1 MSRNVLFLLAGS
13 LARRHHPWEALD
25 LDGGDTALVIVPPN
39 QGRANA
45 PVPVHVAD
53 GYYDNAEVEEIAFD
67 AHGRR
72 AFTHVIELAEDDVE
86 RSARLREAF
95 GLDTGMTSD
104 QARTGRDKV
113 LMKKLW
119 RAGAVPT
126 ACCAALHEASDLR
139 RFAESAGYP
148 VVVKPRFAVG
158 RAGAVL
164 RDDAD
169 RRSWLAANWTKSP
182 FDPRVP
188 AWMVEEQ
195 VDGTLLQ
202 VDALLTEHDL
212 EYLWPS
218 RVAEQPPGRH
228 GLPALTITTC
238 DPGDPVVSRAQDL
251 ARRAIQALRPRPRTA
266 IVHAEM
272 LQRTGD
278 GELLMSELAWR
289 PGGMLTPYMMQGA
302 FGVDPIRRF
311 LDAVLGPG
319 RAASGA
325 VPLVPTSMAG
335 QVGVAHRPG
344 TIAAVHPFPP
354 ALRVPTRMLYGEIA
368 AQEGRAYPAAAH
380 RAELA
385 ANAVV
390 LGKDTGAV
398 TARQKAVAAYV
409 AGRGLIYTDAA
420 IAPEPAGCGSKP
432 VRR

>member
-13 LARRHHPWEALD
+13 LARRHRPWEALD
-25 LDGGDTALVIVPPN
+25 LDCGDTALVIVPPN
-39 QGRANA
+39 QRCANA

-53 GYYDNAEVEEIAFD
+53 AYYDNAAVEEIAFD
-67 AHGRR
+67 AHARR
-72 AFTHVIELAEDDVE
+72 TFTHVIELAEDDVE
-86 RSARLREAF
+86 RATRLREAF
-95 GLDTGMTSD
+95 GLDTGMTSG

-113 LMKKLW
+113 LVKKLW

-148 VVVKPRFAVG
+148 VVVKPRRAGG
-158 RAGAVL
+158 RAGAAVL

-169 RRSWLAANWTKSP
+169 RRSWLAAKWTKSP
-182 FDPRVP
+182 FDTRVP
-188 AWMVEEQ
+188 AWMVEEHIN
-195 VDGTLLQ
+195 GTLLQ

-218 RVAEQPPGRH
+218 RVAD
-228 GLPALTITTC
+228 LPAGGHGSPASTITTC

-251 ARRAIQALRPRPRTA
+251 ARRAIAALRPRTA

-272 LQRTGD
+272 LQRAGD
-278 GELLMSELAWR
+278 GELLMSEIAWR
-289 PGGMLTPYMMQGA
+289 PGGVLTPSMMEGA

-311 LDAVLGPG
+311 LDAVLGAG

-344 TIAAVHPFPP
+344 TVATVHPFPP
-354 ALRVPTRMLYGEIA
+354 ALRVPTRMLYGVIA

-385 ANAVV
+385 AKAVV
-390 LGKDTGAV
+390 LGNDTGAV

-409 AGRGLIYTDAA
+409 AGRGLIYTDSA
-420 IAPEPAGCGSKP
+420 IAPEPAGCGSTA
-432 VRR
+432 VHR